1 MDSEILELAE
11 KLDTEIKQLK
21 HTIYKICWYMRGG
34 VSSSDLLDDTDFNDL
49 EILQRIIEENI
60 ESAKKTGMPLI

>member
-1 MDSEILELAE
+1 
-11 KLDTEIKQLK
+11 
-21 HTIYKICWYMRGG
+21 MRGG